1 MKKNKGFTLIEL
13 LAVIVVLAIIAL
25 IATPIVMNTI
35 KNSKKGAAERSGEA
49 YIKQVETAIVE
60 NRVKTGN
67 TVSDGTY
74 EINNDG
80 NICLNSECTEK
91 LDINMNGDK
100 PSSGTIKIINGQ
112 VESATDMVVKDYNVS
127 YTSSDNKY
135 VVTEK
140 DDTTPEPEVLC
151 TAITTKVSAL
161 VYSGSGNTSEASSY
175 SEQQVGLLASESG
188 NYTAGVTYTCNV
200 GDGERTFYVLEES
213 GDNVSLIL
221 GTNLG
226 STVAWSSDGSN
237 HIAEDESQQAVTAK
251 AYLEEQTSGWTKL
264 NPSQINL
271 PSAEQIATAV
281 GQTFSQTTISGLPTW
296 LRSYTDTNV
305 AYGYWTS
312 TPNSFESYGAWY
324 VACGG
329 SFTNNYVL
337 NGNIG
342 VRPVITIPKTQL
354 G

>member
-35 KNSKKGAAERSGEA
+35 NNAKKGAAERSA
-49 YIKQVETAIVE
+49 DSYIKQVETAIAE

-161 VYSGSGNTSEASSY
+161 VYSSQASSY
-175 SEQQVGLLASESG
+175 NSEEVGLLASESG

-281 GQTFSQTTISGLPTW
+281 GQTFSQTIISGLPTW
-296 LRSYTDTNV
+296 LISYTDTNV
-305 AYGYWTS
+305 APGYWTS
-312 TPNSFESYGAWY
+312 TPCASISYYAWY
-324 VACGG
+324 VFYDGRLSSSYVG
-329 SFTNNYVL
+329 SDSS
-337 NGNIG
+337 IG
-342 VRPVITIPKTQL
+342 VRPVITISKSQL

>member
-140 DDTTPEPEVLC
+140 DDTKPEPEVLC
-151 TAITTKVSAL
+151 TAKTTATN
-161 VYSGSGNTSEASSY
+161 GNKAE
-175 SEQQVGLLASESG
+175 G
-188 NYTAGVTYTCNV
+188 NYNYGDEYSCDV
-200 GDGERTFYVLEES
+200 GDRESKTFYVLENN
-213 GDNVSLIL
+213 GDTVSLIMNMNIDSSGK
-221 GTNLG
+221 GTTSGN
-226 STVAWSSDGSN
+226 TVPWSLDGDSLN
-237 HIAEDESQQAVTAK
+237 GPVTALS
-251 AYLEEQTSGWTKL
+251 YLASSTASWTKL
-264 NPSQINL
+264 NPNQISL
-271 PSAEQIATAV
+271 PSGQQIATAGGDTEWIDSIYTGNTLSSWLYENLCV
-281 GQTFSQTTISGLPTW
+281 NTSGL
-296 LRSYTDTNV
+296 
-305 AYGYWTS
+305 YGYWTS
-312 TPNSFESYGAWY
+312 TPHASDSFYAWY
-324 VACGG
+324 VSSVGILVYG
-329 SFTNNYVL
+329 DVDSVSSY
-337 NGNIG
+337 G
-342 VRPVITIPKTQL
+342 VRPVITISKSQIS
-354 G
+354 